1 MSINAQSGVFS
12 FAPQTAKNGGSKS
25 TDFNVGSATWYR
37 FRTPSISGG
46 GTQMQQMMPLEMGGP
61 LVPSGVY
68 KSGAAYASEVEL
80 VPRLENTLGYLLY
93 AALGQVTSITGN
105 QWTASGAVAATGV
118 NAHIFRFNP
127 TEHADLPWLSTRYM
141 LPGDAA
147 ADRFGEVSFDT
158 KVSGL
163 QLNIP
168 SMSIVTARVGFQGRC
183 FFFPAYT
190 DVQGWT
196 YANSLEDAD
205 TIAITGKGRMLF
217 GGTGPKLT
225 NMTVT
230 LSNNLTSPQQEGIIG
245 SYYADDITVLT
256 RSINIRASVKW
267 QNPQL
272 WKQLMTGST
281 SGVDWSAMPF
291 VAETAGNVKALE
303 AVFEAPIN
311 IPGSSK
317 PYTLRI
323 MASRAV
329 MSLDR
334 GTIQLRAGDLVQF
347 NVNIDI
353 LEPLPGQDYVQIVLE
368 NGATSYTWS

>member
-1 MSINAQSGVFS
+1 MSINAQSAVFS
-12 FAPQTAKNGGSKS
+12 FAPQTAKIGDG
-25 TDFNVGSATWYR
+25 TFTVSAHNWYR

-80 VPRLENTLGYLLY
+80 VPRLENSLGYLLY
-93 AALGQVTSITGN
+93 AALGQVTTITGK
-105 QWTASGAVAATGV
+105 QWTASGGVTATGC

-127 TEHADLPWLSTRYM
+127 TEHAELPWLATRYM

-147 ADRFGEVSFDT
+147 ADRFGEVSYDS

-168 SMSIVTARVGFQGRC
+168 SMSIITARVGFQGRC
-183 FFFPAYT
+183 FFFPDYT
-190 DVQGWT
+190 DVAAWS
-196 YANSLEDAD
+196 YANTLEDAD

-217 GGTGPKLT
+217 GADAPKLT
-225 NMTVT
+225 NMTIT

-245 SYYADDITVLT
+245 SYYADDITTLT

-272 WKQLMTGST
+272 WKQLMTGSA
-281 SGVDWSAMPF
+281 SGVNWSALPF
-291 VAETAGNVKALE
+291 VKESAGNVKALE

-311 IPGSSK
+311 ITGASV

-323 MASRAV
+323 MGSRAV

-347 NVNIDI
+347 NVNIDL
-353 LEPLPGQDYVQIVLE
+353 LEPLPGEDYVQIVLE
-368 NGATSYTWS
+368 NGVTSYTWS

>member
-12 FAPQTAKNGGSKS
+12 FAPQTAK
-25 TDFNVGSATWYR
+25 VGDGTFTVPGKNWYR
-37 FRTPSISGG
+37 FRTPSVSGG

-93 AALGQVTSITGN
+93 AALGNVTSITGV
-105 QWTASGAVAATGV
+105 QWTASGAVAATAV

-127 TEHADLPWLSTRYM
+127 SDHSDLPWLATRYM
-141 LPGDAA
+141 LPGATA
-147 ADRFGEVSFDT
+147 ADRFGEVAYDA

-168 SMSIVTARVGFQGRC
+168 SMSIITARVGFQGRC
-183 FFFPAYT
+183 FFFPNYT
-190 DVQGWT
+190 DVQSWT
-196 YANSLEDAD
+196 YANALEDAD
-205 TIAITGKGRMLF
+205 TIAVTGKGKMLF
-217 GGTGPKLT
+217 GTDAPKLT

-245 SYYADDITVLT
+245 SYYADDITTLT

-281 SGVDWSAMPF
+281 SGVNWSALPF
-291 VAETAGNVKALE
+291 VSESAGNVKALE
-303 AVFEAPIN
+303 AVFEAPID
-311 IPGSSK
+311 IPGSSSK

-353 LEPLPGQDYVQIVLE
+353 LEPLTGQDYVQIVLE
-368 NGATSYTWS
+368 NAVTSYTWS